1 MAIHRRH
8 EPTSRFSYTGSLPC
22 LSYSR
27 SMITVV
33 LLTLTSIIATNQ
45 TLCYLLALI
54 QRQRSR
60 NDLSRYCSAAV
71 LMGHSDLY
79 GKSRFALLLTESR

>member
-22 LSYSR
+22 LAYSR

-33 LLTLTSIIATNQ
+33 LVILTSIIATNQ
-45 TLCYLLALI
+45 TLCYPLGLFSSGG
-54 QRQRSR
+54 RRH
-60 NDLSRYCSAAV
+60 DVSRYCSAAV
-71 LMGHSDLY
+71 FMVHSVLY
-79 GKSRFALLLTESR
+79 GKSRRRSLT